1 MPAEIKLAVHG
12 KERVLMV
19 PPNCSYFTV
28 DVPYP
33 AVNMPGCYEVLED
46 LFNNEYVE
54 QNNSEEQ
61 ERLFDWRGIVC
72 AVAESAWRREA
83 ERRDKEEKTFKI
95 EVTLAEQNAATW
107 AALAT
112 EKQTTQ

>member
-33 AVNMPGCYEVLED
+33 AVNMPGCYEVSED

-83 ERRDKEEKTFKI
+83 EKEPNGANVASQCK
-95 EVTLAEQNAATW
+95 AMAAAW
-107 AALAT
+107 AALA
-112 EKQTTQ
+112 EEMEGKP